1 MRRRVGRARTTRPE
15 IFVRNGSKIHE
26 AMSEGHGGKA
36 ERDVSKVG
44 SAPVEATPDRPQLAA
59 LTHT

>member
-1 MRRRVGRARTTRPE
+1 M
-15 IFVRNGSKIHE
+15 RNGSKIHE

-44 SAPVEATPDRPQLAA
+44 SAPVEATPDRPQLAS